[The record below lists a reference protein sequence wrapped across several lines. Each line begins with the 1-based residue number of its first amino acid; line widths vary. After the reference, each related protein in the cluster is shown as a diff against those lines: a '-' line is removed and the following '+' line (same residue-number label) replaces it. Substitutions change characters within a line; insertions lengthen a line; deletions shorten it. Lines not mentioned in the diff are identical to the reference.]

1 MTIYL
6 DAMGGDN
13 APVQIIEGAVAAVSE
28 YGINVTL
35 IGDEAVINNVFEN
48 RALSRTGIDIINV
61 TEKIEMT
68 EEPVAAVRKKK
79 DSPMVKG
86 ALLVK
91 GSHEDAFISAG
102 STGAVLAAATL
113 YCGRIRGVSR
123 PALATLVNIKKPVV
137 VLDNGA
143 NADCRPEYLVQFARM
158 GSAYIRSAVGVDNPR
173 VGLLNIGT
181 EDIKGNALMKEAHAL
196 LKEDSTVNFIGNV
209 EASAVFDSEADVI
222 VCDGFSGNILVKA
235 VEGTAK
241 LSFGI
246 VKDVLMGGALN
257 KLAALIIKKD
267 LYAKKALLDPKA
279 YGGAPLL
286 GTNATVIKAHGNSDA
301 TAIKNAVRQADTL
314 VRNGML
320 SALEEAIKQQ
330 EENK

>member
-13 APVQIIEGAVAAVSE
+13 APVQIIEGAVAAVAE

-48 RALSRTGIDIINV
+48 RGLSRSGIDIINA
-61 TEKIEMT
+61 TEKVEMT

-79 DSPMVKG
+79 DSPMVRG

-113 YCGRIRGVSR
+113 YCGRIKGVSR
-123 PALATLVNIKKPVV
+123 PALGTLVNIKKPVM

-143 NADCRPEYLVQFARM
+143 NADCRPEYLDQFARM
-158 GSAYIRSAVGVDNPR
+158 GAAYIKAAAGVEDPK

-181 EDIKGNALMKEAHAL
+181 EDIKGNALIKEAFGL
-196 LKEDSTVNFIGNV
+196 LRDDPKVNFVGNV
-209 EASAVFDSEADVI
+209 EASGVFDSDADVV

-241 LSFGI
+241 LTFGI

-267 LYAKKALLDPKA
+267 LYEKKDLLDPRA

-301 TAIKNAVRQADTL
+301 TAIKNAIRQADKL
-314 VRNGML
+314 VRAGML

-330 EENK
+330 EENR